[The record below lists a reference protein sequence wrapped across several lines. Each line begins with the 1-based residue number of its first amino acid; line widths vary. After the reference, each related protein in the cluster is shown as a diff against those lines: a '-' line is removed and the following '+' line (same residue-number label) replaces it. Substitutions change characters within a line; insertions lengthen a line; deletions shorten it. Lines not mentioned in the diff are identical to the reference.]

1 MNRWINGY
9 TDRHIRWMNRQM
21 DRQID
26 RLIDGLSDRSRDTDM
41 VGRIDVYKDRQM
53 D

>member
-1 MNRWINGY
+1 MDRWINGY
-9 TDRHIRWMNRQM
+9 MDRHIRWMDRQM

-26 RLIDGLSDRSRDTDM
+26 RLIDGLSDVWRDTYM